1 MRYVREKT
9 TKTSEQIWKGNTW
22 QPKLMGL
29 RIDKEGVG
37 FGVFDTTNMVPN
49 SNAGDTT
56 EVEDPMHVVIA
67 DSGFRPQ
74 SPKQKQLGL
83 GKDAWKLGL
92 WNLLKRGLSLYWGKE
107 LQVERR
113 ATQLEMSNMQW

>member
-1 MRYVREKT
+1 MATEINGI
-9 TKTSEQIWKGNTW
+9 EE
-22 QPKLMGL
+22 
-29 RIDKEGVG
+29 IDKEGVG
-37 FGVFDTTNMVPN
+37 FGVFDTANMVPN
-49 SNAGDTT
+49 SNARDTA
-56 EVEDPMHVVIA
+56 EVEDPMRVVTA

-92 WNLLKRGLSLYWGKE
+92 WNLLKRGLSLSWGKE